1 MKHLKIL
8 SMLIIGGLVL
18 SACSAKKSPTTAIL
32 EHNQKKVN
40 QSIVEIP
47 KWYKKLP
54 KEDDVIFTA
63 GAATAPDL
71 QLSVDLATMNAKYV
85 LADRINGK
93 LDAMMKSF
101 VTRLGTDDDI
111 NATTL
116 TEVEKVAKN
125 VIASVD
131 VAGYYPDKTVV
142 HASGAQYTAYVL
154 LRYSDI
160 EAQKIIINRIKKDQM
175 VYSKLKSKKAWI
187 ELENEVNK
195 KLEQEEAQSLSNI
208 ENGINEIIIENKVD
222 NESQT

>member
-40 QSIVEIP
+40 QTIVEIP

-93 LDAMMKSF
+93 MDAMMKSF
-101 VTRLGTDDDI
+101 V
-111 NATTL
+111 
-116 TEVEKVAKN
+116 
-125 VIASVD
+125 
-131 VAGYYPDKTVV
+131 
-142 HASGAQYTAYVL
+142 
-154 LRYSDI
+154 
-160 EAQKIIINRIKKDQM
+160 M
-175 VYSKLKSKKAWI
+175 
-187 ELENEVNK
+187 
-195 KLEQEEAQSLSNI
+195 
-208 ENGINEIIIENKVD
+208 
-222 NESQT
+222 

>member
-1 MKHLKIL
+1 MKHLKLISMFIL
-8 SMLIIGGLVL
+8 GGLVL
-18 SACSAKKSPTTAIL
+18 TGCAVKSPTTAIL
-32 EHNQKKVN
+32 EHKEKKVN
-40 QSIVEIP
+40 QTIVEIP

-54 KEDDVIFTA
+54 NKKDIIFTA
-63 GAATAPDL
+63 GAATAPDI

-93 LDAMMKSF
+93 MDAMIKTF

-154 LRYSDI
+154 LRYSDL
-160 EAQKIIINRIKKDQM
+160 EARKIIINRIKKDQM

-187 ELENEVNK
+187 ELEKEVNK
-195 KLEQEEAQSLSNI
+195 KLETEEAQSLANI
-208 ENGINEIIIENKVD
+208 EKNITEIIEVD
-222 NESQT
+222 KQPESSVE

>member
-1 MKHLKIL
+1 MKHLKLISMFIL
-8 SMLIIGGLVL
+8 GGLVL
-18 SACSAKKSPTTAIL
+18 TGCAVKSPTTAML
-32 EHNQKKVN
+32 EHKEKKVN
-40 QSIVEIP
+40 QTILEIP

-54 KEDDVIFTA
+54 KDKDIIYTA

-93 LDAMMKSF
+93 MDAMIKTF
-101 VTRLGTDDDI
+101 VSRLGTDDDI

-116 TEVEKVAKN
+116 TEFEKVTKN
-125 VIASVD
+125 VVASVD
-131 VAGYYPDKTVV
+131 VAGYYPEKIEV
-142 HASGAQYTAYVL
+142 HNSGAQFTAYVL
-154 LRYSDI
+154 LKYSDI

-195 KLEQEEAQSLSNI
+195 KLSEEEAQSLSNL
-208 ENGINEIIIENKVD
+208 ENGINDIIIKKDVD
-222 NESQT
+222 NDSQT

>member
-1 MKHLKIL
+1 MFIL
-8 SMLIIGGLVL
+8 GGLVL
-18 SACSAKKSPTTAIL
+18 TGCAVKSPTTAML
-32 EHNQKKVN
+32 EHKEKKVN
-40 QSIVEIP
+40 QTIVEVP

-54 KEDDVIFTA
+54 NKKDIIYTA

-93 LDAMMKSF
+93 MDAMMKSF

-131 VAGYYPDKTVV
+131 VAGYYPEKIEV
-142 HASGAQYTAYVL
+142 HASGAQFTAYVL
-154 LRYSDI
+154 LKYDDV

-175 VYSKLKSKKAWI
+175 VYSKLRSTKAWI

-195 KLEQEEAQSLSNI
+195 KLEHEEAQSLSNL
-208 ENGINEIIIENKVD
+208 ENGINEIIVEKQVD
-222 NESQT
+222 NNS

>member
-1 MKHLKIL
+1 MKQLKLI
-8 SMLIIGGLVL
+8 SMLILGGLVL
-18 SACSAKKSPTTAIL
+18 SACTAHKSPTTAIL
-32 EHNQKKVN
+32 EHKSKKVEKT
-40 QSIVEIP
+40 IVEIP

-54 KEDDVIFTA
+54 KEDDIIFTA

-93 LDAMMKSF
+93 MDAMTKSF

-116 TEVEKVAKN
+116 TEVEKVMKN

-131 VAGYYPDKTVV
+131 VAGYYPEKTEV
-142 HASGAQYTAYVL
+142 HSSGAQYTAYVL
-154 LRYSDI
+154 LKYSDA

-175 VYSKLKSKKAWI
+175 VYSKLRSTKAWI

-195 KLEQEEAQSLSNI
+195 KLEHEEAQSLSNL
-208 ENGINEIIIENKVD
+208 ENGINEIIIEKQVD
-222 NESQT
+222 NNS

>member
-1 MKHLKIL
+1 MKHLKII
-8 SMLIIGGLVL
+8 SMFILGGLVL
-18 SACSAKKSPTTAIL
+18 TGCAVKSPTTAML
-32 EHNQKKVN
+32 EHKEKKVN
-40 QSIVEIP
+40 QTIVEVP

-54 KEDDVIFTA
+54 NKKDIIYTA

-93 LDAMMKSF
+93 MDAMMKSF

-131 VAGYYPDKTVV
+131 VAGYYPEKIEV
-142 HASGAQYTAYVL
+142 HASGAQFTAYVL
-154 LRYSDI
+154 LKYDDV

-187 ELENEVNK
+187 ELEKEVNK
-195 KLEQEEAQSLSNI
+195 KLEIEEAQSLSNI
-208 ENGINEIIIENKVD
+208 EKNITEIIEVD
-222 NESQT
+222 KQPESSVE